1 MGPNIYV
8 NCAGFIRINTAV
20 LGDSDTYVEILDGS
34 RIHPE
39 AYDWAKKMAVDAL
52 EMDEDE
58 GNPANALEEIL
69 QVPEKLSELDLEAF
83 AAELER
89 QGLGKKLN
97 TLYDIRSELHDMYK
111 DFREQF
117 MDPSSEDIFNMVTKE
132 TPQTFYTGKL
142 VMATVT
148 NFQYKK
154 PQGNFFQKK
163 IRKNLNKFFFKS

>member
-1 MGPNIYV
+1 M
-8 NCAGFIRINTAV
+8 FTT
-20 LGDSDTYVEILDGS
+20 LFTFT
-34 RIHPE
+34 
-39 AYDWAKKMAVDAL
+39 
-52 EMDEDE
+52 

-69 QVPEKLSELDLEAF
+69 QEPEKLGDLDLEAF

-89 QGLGKKLN
+89 QGLGKKLQ

-111 DFREQF
+111 DFRDQF
-117 MDPSSEDIFNMVTKE
+117 SDPSSEEIFNMVTKE

-154 PQGNFFQKK
+154 PQGEELDKAAPL
-163 IRKNLNKFFFKS
+163 RKGEGNLNFSLTDNFKCLILCLEYLT